1 MAHGATGGLEAAMS
15 ADVWSVTTLATE
27 AWSTRPEVVAPLLL
41 AASAYAVGRWRL
53 RRRGGSVP
61 GSRVASY
68 AGGLLSL
75 FVALSQPLD
84 RAAHASFAAHMAQHL
99 LLIVAAGPLLL
110 LADPFPVLV
119 WALPR
124 RLRVAAGRLV
134 RPGTPLRRL
143 ACGLTLMTV
152 AWLAHVVTV
161 WLWHL
166 PGPYD
171 AAVADRLVHDL
182 EHLAFFGTAVLFWWP
197 IVQPAPRLRAR
208 STDGARVGY
217 LVLAA
222 LQGGL
227 LGLLLTLSPE
237 AWYRSYANTADQSL
251 GGLVMWGV
259 GGAVDMLAV
268 LILMARYLVSQDRV
282 APTH

>member
-1 MAHGATGGLEAAMS
+1 MVGAGIPAEI
-15 ADVWSVTTLATE
+15 WSVAALTTD
-27 AWSTRPEVVAPLLL
+27 AWRVRPEVAAPLLL
-41 AASAYAVGRWRL
+41 ASSAYAIGWWRL
-53 RRRGGSVP
+53 RGRGGSVP
-61 GSRVASY
+61 GSRVAAY

-75 FVALSQPLD
+75 FVALSTLLD
-84 RAAHASFAAHMAQHL
+84 RTAHASFAAHMVQHL
-99 LLIVAAGPLLL
+99 LLIVAAAPLLL
-110 LADPFPVLV
+110 LADPFPALV
-119 WALPR
+119 WALPW
-124 RLRVAAGRLV
+124 RLRVAAGRLL
-134 RPGTPLRRL
+134 RSGAWLRRL
-143 ACGLTLMTV
+143 GCGLTLMTV
-152 AWLAHVVTV
+152 AWLAHVVTI

-182 EHLAFFGTAVLFWWP
+182 EHLAFFGTAIVFWWP
-197 IVQPAPRLRAR
+197 IVQPAPRLRAP
-208 STDGARVGY
+208 SPDGARVGY

-237 AWYRSYANTADQSL
+237 AWYRSYASTADQSL

-259 GGAVDMLAV
+259 GGAIDMLAV
-268 LILMARYLVSQDRV
+268 LILMARFLVSQDRA